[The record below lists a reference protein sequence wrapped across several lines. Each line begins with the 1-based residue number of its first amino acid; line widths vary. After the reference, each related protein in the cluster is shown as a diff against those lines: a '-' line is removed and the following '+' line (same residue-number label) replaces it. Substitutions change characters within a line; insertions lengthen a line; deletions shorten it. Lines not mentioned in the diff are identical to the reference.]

1 MYLCVLGGRLSDPA
15 RTVDWMPS
23 DGGRIIVFDV
33 ETTGTDKRRDQV
45 IEFCAQL
52 GLDERAE
59 SRVLRLRPS
68 VSISPGAQAVHGI
81 TMEDLADCPPFAACA
96 DEIRRLVESA
106 DVLVGYNL
114 GFDIEM
120 LQAEYE
126 RLGERPLAL
135 EGKRVVD
142 PFRLWQSC
150 EPRTLQHAHRRF
162 VGGDFAEAHSAAA
175 DVSATGRVLLGM
187 LSAFGL
193 GGQGWDQIADVCEPG
208 RASWVGPSRHVQWS
222 EDGVPV
228 LGFGKHGGKPIH
240 ELAQSADAGYLRW
253 IMGKDFPGH
262 VREICGRA
270 LELPPGDFLDWI
282 GLEYGAGALD
292 KAS

>member
-1 MYLCVLGGRLSDPA
+1 LSDP
-15 RTVDWMPS
+15 RRKLDPMPT

-52 GLDERAE
+52 GLHEDAE
-59 SRVLRLRPS
+59 SRVVRIKPT

-81 TMEDLADCPPFAACA
+81 SMEDLVDCAPFAACA
-96 DEIRRLVESA
+96 DQIRDLVESA
-106 DVLVGYNL
+106 DLLVGYNL

-126 RLGERPLAL
+126 RLKQRPLAL
-135 EGKRVVD
+135 ESKTIVD

-187 LSAFGL
+187 LRDFGL
-193 GGQGWDQIADVCEPG
+193 SDRGWEQIADVCEPG
-208 RASWVGPSRHVQWS
+208 RASWVGPSRHIQWS
-222 EDGVPV
+222 DKGVPV
-228 LGFGKHGGKPIH
+228 LGFGKHGGKALH
-240 ELAQSADAGYLRW
+240 ELAQNGEAGYLRW
-253 IMGKDFPGH
+253 IVAKDFPGH
-262 VREICGRA
+262 VRVICERA
-270 LELPPGDFLDWI
+270 LELSSDEFLDWI
-282 GLEYGAGALD
+282 GLEYGAGALEQ
-292 KAS
+292 AS